1 MARHP
6 LSSASLPSETS
17 VLLWMPLYSFSY
29 VIDRIM
35 QFICATGACLGNIN
49 LQQKEH
55 IPLEM

>member
-17 VLLWMPLYSFSY
+17 GLLLYSFSY